1 MPDALNREPGVA
13 VVSVLGRTAES
24 FREIKR
30 AVGSRAWAALYL
42 GAPST
47 DEGSLIRSEW
57 LDSHRLPAAPARPV
71 RTVVAVD
78 PADSGE
84 GDATGII
91 GASLA
96 PDGTV
101 CLIADASE
109 QLTSDAW
116 AKRAVELAIVLGASA
131 IVVEGFSAAT
141 TYSRLAHRGVA
152 PSVRRRTTSR
162 VDLAAEGPDP
172 RR

>member
-1 MPDALNREPGVA
+1 MHVNVPAIATAGVPDALGREPGMA
-13 VVSVLGRTAES
+13 VVCALGRDLDG
-24 FREIKR
+24 FLEIKR

-57 LDSHRLPAAPARPV
+57 LDSHRLPGGAGPPDADGRGRRPCGF
-71 RTVVAVD
+71 
-78 PADSGE
+78 SGE

-101 CLIADASE
+101 CLIADVCA
-109 QLTSDAW
+109 QLTSRRVGEPGRGAGDH
-116 AKRAVELAIVLGASA
+116 LGASA
-131 IVVEGFSAAT
+131 IVVEGFS
-141 TYSRLAHRGVA
+141 RGDDVLPA
-152 PSVRRRTTSR
+152 
-162 VDLAAEGPDP
+162 
-172 RR
+172 